1 MKLPSPKTNEGTAHR
16 VGLLPGI
23 TAAAAALLLIIRA
36 AIALS
41 RIISV
46 LRG

>member
-1 MKLPSPKTNEGTAHR
+1 MKLFFQKTNEGTVHR
-16 VGLLPGI
+16 VGLLPMI
-23 TAAAAALLLIIRA
+23 TAISAAILLLIRA